1 MRRTVGWV
9 VALALMVPPLQA
21 AAQGPKPEPAFC
33 GGSFYPPAVDE
44 KGVAVG
50 SAGTTFGACV
60 PISKMIDGKEVMVP
74 TVPAYPSASV
84 TYRVNSDGT
93 WTYGT
98 TTTDKDGKPTFTP
111 IPPRIIKK

>member
-1 MRRTVGWV
+1 M
-9 VALALMVPPLQA
+9 
-21 AAQGPKPEPAFC
+21 
-33 GGSFYPPAVDE
+33 
-44 KGVAVG
+44 G